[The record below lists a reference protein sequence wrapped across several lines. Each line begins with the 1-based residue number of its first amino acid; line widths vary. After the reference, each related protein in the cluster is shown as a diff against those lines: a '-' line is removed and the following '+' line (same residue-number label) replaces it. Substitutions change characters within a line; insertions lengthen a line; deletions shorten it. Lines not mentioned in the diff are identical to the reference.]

1 MAADEEKNENVEE
14 KNDAP
19 KDEAPAEDAPKDE
32 APAEDAPK
40 DEAPAEDAPKD
51 EAPAEDAGDG
61 GGAPGDDE
69 ELDWKAKARLERSRQ
84 PHEAGPQRSTE
95 ERVKERS
102 ESRKQAGKNRS
113 AYRKKIRGKK
123 EKGGEGTPPAE
134 RETVGRKIRQGM
146 VVSSKGDKTITVRI
160 DVARRHPVYE
170 KIVRRSQT
178 LHAHDERNE
187 AGDGDFVQIVE
198 TRPISKTKRWRLT
211 EILEKAK

>member
-32 APAEDAPK
+32 APAEDAP
-40 DEAPAEDAPKD
+40 AE
-51 EAPAEDAGDG
+51 ESDAGDG
-61 GGAPGDDE
+61 GGAAGDDE

-84 PHEAGPQRSTE
+84 PHEARPERSTE
-95 ERVKERS
+95 ERVKERT

-123 EKGGEGTPPAE
+123 AKGGEGTPPAE
-134 RETVGRKIRQGM
+134 RESVGRKVRQGM

>member
-40 DEAPAEDAPKD
+40 DEAPAEGS
-51 EAPAEDAGDG
+51 DAGDG
-61 GGAPGDDE
+61 GGAAGDDE

-123 EKGGEGTPPAE
+123 AKGGAGTPPAE
-134 RETVGRKIRQGM
+134 RESVGRKVRQGM

>member
-19 KDEAPAEDAPKDE
+19 KEEAPAEDAPKEE
-32 APAEDAPK
+32 APAEEAPK
-40 DEAPAEDAPKD
+40 DEAPAEEAPKD
-51 EAPAEDAGDG
+51 EAPAEGSDAGE
-61 GGAPGDDE
+61 AAGDDE

-123 EKGGEGTPPAE
+123 AKGGEGTPPAE
-134 RETVGRKIRQGM
+134 RESVGRKVRQGM

>member
-1 MAADEEKNENVEE
+1 M
-14 KNDAP
+14 
-19 KDEAPAEDAPKDE
+19 
-32 APAEDAPK
+32 
-40 DEAPAEDAPKD
+40 
-51 EAPAEDAGDG
+51 
-61 GGAPGDDE
+61 
-69 ELDWKAKARLERSRQ
+69 
-84 PHEAGPQRSTE
+84 
-95 ERVKERS
+95 
-102 ESRKQAGKNRS
+102 
-113 AYRKKIRGKK
+113 
-123 EKGGEGTPPAE
+123 
-134 RETVGRKIRQGM
+134 GRKVRQGM

>member
-1 MAADEEKNENVEE
+1 MPADEEKNENVEE
-14 KNDAP
+14 KNEAP

-32 APAEDAPK
+32 APAEESDG
-40 DEAPAEDAPKD
+40 
-51 EAPAEDAGDG
+51 GDG
-61 GGAPGDDE
+61 GDAAGDDE

-84 PHEAGPQRSTE
+84 PHEAGPQRSVE

-102 ESRKQAGKNRS
+102 EARKQAGKNRS
-113 AYRKKIRGKK
+113 AYRKKVRGKK
-123 EKGGEGTPPAE
+123 TKGGEGTPQAE
-134 RETVGRKIRQGM
+134 RDSVGRKVRQGM